1 MTSQWP
7 LPEFKADL
15 FRTLGN
21 PVRVRILEAL
31 RLGGELSV
39 TEIQQAV
46 GIEPSNAS
54 QHLAVLR
61 SRGIVVTSREGTT
74 VRYSI
79 ADEDVFALL
88 DTARRVFERRL
99 AAQQEALEAEPAAP

>member
-1 MTSQWP
+1 MTALWP
-7 LPEFKADL
+7 LQEFKADL

-21 PVRVRILEAL
+21 PIRIRILEAL
-31 RLGGELSV
+31 RAAGELSV

-54 QHLAVLR
+54 QHLSVLR
-61 SRGIVVTSREGTT
+61 SRNIVVATKDGTT

-79 ADEDVFALL
+79 ADPELFALL
-88 DTARRVFERRL
+88 DTARNVFQKRL
-99 AAQQEALEAEPAAP
+99 DTQREALEAEPAGR

>member
-1 MTSQWP
+1 MTQQWP
-7 LPEFKADL
+7 LQEFKSDL

-21 PVRVRILEAL
+21 PVRIRILEEL
-31 RLGGELSV
+31 RAAGQLSV

-61 SRGIVVTSREGTT
+61 ARGVVQTTREGTT

-79 ADEDVFALL
+79 ADPELFGLL
-88 DTARRVFERRL
+88 DTARRVFEKRL
-99 AAQQEALEAEPAAP
+99 AAQQEALETQPAAP